1 MRNGTYRRGPW
12 YSQNWFARA
21 VQVLGVVEVA
31 VGAVVVYSH
40 HQSWQGFAFMVLG
53 VATFFAGPWLSRRS
67 NRFKIKV

>member
-1 MRNGTYRRGPW
+1 
-12 YSQNWFARA
+12 